1 MESLRVAKD
10 KINNGNWHY
19 IRHLDDIK
27 LLIYIVI
34 DFIHNINPS
43 SIFPNEFNL

>member
-1 MESLRVAKD
+1 MASLRVAMD

-19 IRHLDDIK
+19 IRHLDDINF
-27 LLIYIVI
+27 LIYIVI
-34 DFIHNINPS
+34 DFISNINPS